1 MPTRGYRPQWV
12 DFQKL
17 RRPPTRDPVWDPI
30 EIFQTLPKPE
40 HINDLWDTQAAAL
53 RAWHQRRSQRD
64 LVIKLNTGSGKTL
77 VGLLIGESVRRELQ
91 QPFLYLAPTRQL
103 ATQVVQKATESGIPA
118 ESYQSGRG
126 LPASFLNA
134 EAILVGS
141 YQVLFN
147 GLTVFG
153 LRGRREPVAV
163 GGIVLDDAH
172 TSAAVLRDQFSII
185 VRRSEHEEL
194 YRDLVGR
201 FRSTFERVHTIGT
214 LDDMLSGRDEGVM
227 EVPHWAWLDAAPTVR
242 TRIQSEDDEPFCF
255 SLPLVRDHFEVSHA
269 LISRDAFTI
278 TPLLPPVDL
287 VPSFANCERRV
298 FMSATLADDGLL
310 VRTFGAN
317 AESISKPITTRSVAG
332 LGERMILAPTLSDLS
347 RDSAVAAARGLADQV
362 REQGKGAVVLVPSG
376 NHAKAWKDI
385 GEVCVGDAVEA
396 AVDRLQQ
403 RTLRAKTLPVLVNRY
418 DGIDLPHDSCRLL
431 ILDGRPLGSNQY
443 DLYRASALPTLSST
457 SIAQAQKV
465 EQGMGRGTRG
475 AGDYCVIL
483 LLGADL
489 VAWLGQNG
497 TQQTL
502 TPGTRAQVTL
512 GREIAGHVTS
522 PSELVEA
529 AWQCLER
536 DGEWQQ
542 THAQRVAEAGEVQ
555 ANTGQLV
562 AAGRVERRA
571 FEKMLHQQF
580 AEACDFLIRQAQDA
594 AWDKQFRGWLLQLA
608 SRAAWL
614 ANDGNRGD
622 SLQEAAYSLN
632 RSLTKPRADIR
643 YQPLASGTPQAAN
656 VVKIVEGYAAMRSA
670 VLDEIDT
677 TLADLHAEATA
688 NRFEQAIQELGRFL
702 GLASQRPEKRTGSG
716 PDNLWLG
723 DGKLGFVIECK
734 HMKATPVNKAD
745 HGQLS
750 VSEKWF
756 RRHYLDWQRVAIIVH
771 RDGLATARSGAVE
784 SDARVLT
791 FDALG
796 RIKSALKEVYR
807 DLALQVSPP
816 ADQEARATALL
827 RGHSLDSRLA
837 TEYLA
842 PFRQSAD

>member
-1 MPTRGYRPQWV
+1 MV
-12 DFQKL
+12 DFKKL
-17 RRPPTRDPVWDPI
+17 RRPPTGDAIWGPI

-40 HINDLWDTQAAAL
+40 HVNDLWDTQAAAL
-53 RAWHQRRSQRD
+53 RAWHLRRSQRD

-77 VGLLIGESVRRELQ
+77 VGLLIGESLRRELR

-103 ATQVVQKATESGIPA
+103 AAQVVQKATESGIPA
-118 ESYQSGRG
+118 ESYHPGRG
-126 LPASFLNA
+126 LPASFVNG
-134 EAILVGS
+134 EALLVGS
-141 YQVLFN
+141 YHMLFN

-153 LRGRREPVAV
+153 LRGRGEPVAV

-172 TSAAVLRDQFSII
+172 TSAATLRDIFSVI

-194 YRDLVGR
+194 YDDLVSR
-201 FRSTFERVHTIGT
+201 FRSTFARVRAIGT
-214 LDDMLSGRDEGVM
+214 LDDMLAGRDEGVM
-227 EVPHWAWLDAAPTVR
+227 EVPHWAWLDAAAAVR
-242 TRIQSEDDEPFCF
+242 TRIQSEENEPFRF

-298 FMSATLADDGLL
+298 FMSATLSDDGLL
-310 VRTFGAN
+310 VRTFGASV
-317 AESISKPITTRSVAG
+317 ESISEPITTRSVAG
-332 LGERMILAPTLSDLS
+332 LGERMILAPTLSGLS
-347 RDSAVAAARGLADQV
+347 PDSAVAAARGLADQV
-362 REQGKGAVVLVPSG
+362 REQGKGAVILVPSR
-376 NHAKAWKDI
+376 NHAKAWKDV
-385 GEVCVGDAVEA
+385 GQVYVGDAVET
-396 AVDRLQQ
+396 AVDRLQ
-403 RTLRAKTLPVLVNRY
+403 RRNLRAEILPVLVNRY
-418 DGIDLPHDSCRLL
+418 DGIDLPHDACRLL

-443 DLYRASALPTLSST
+443 DLYRASVLPTLSST

-475 AGDYCVIL
+475 AGDYCVVL

-489 VAWLGQNG
+489 VAWLGQNS

-522 PSELVEA
+522 PVELMEA
-529 AWQCLER
+529 AWQCLAR

-542 THAQRVAEAGEVQ
+542 THAQRIADAGEVQ
-555 ANTGQLV
+555 ASEQLV

-580 AEACDFLIRQAQDA
+580 AEACDFLTGQAQGA
-594 AWDKQFRGWLLQLA
+594 AWDDQFRGWLLQLA

-622 SLQEAAYSLN
+622 SLQEQAYSLN
-632 RSLTKPRADIR
+632 RSLTKPRADIQ

-656 VVKIVEGYAAMRSA
+656 VVEIVEGYAAMRAA
-670 VLDEIDT
+670 VLQEIDT
-677 TLADLHAEATA
+677 ALAHLHAKATA

-702 GLASQRPEKRTGSG
+702 GLASQRPEKTHGVG
-716 PDNLWLG
+716 PDNLWLA
-723 DGKLGFVIECK
+723 DGMLGFVIECK
-734 HMKATPVNKAD
+734 HGKATPVNKQD

-756 RRHYLDWQRVAIIVH
+756 RQHYPDWQRVAVIVH
-771 RDGLATARSGAVE
+771 RDGLATARSGAVG
-784 SDARVLT
+784 SDAKVLT

-796 RIKSALKEVYR
+796 RMISAVKEVYR
-807 DLALQVSPP
+807 DLAFQSKRRP
-816 ADQEARATALL
+816 DQEALAAALL
-827 RGHSLDSRLA
+827 RSRSLDARLA

-842 PFRQSAD
+842 PFQQSPQ

>member
-1 MPTRGYRPQWV
+1 MV
-12 DFQKL
+12 DFQRL
-17 RRPPTRDPVWDPI
+17 RGPPARDPTRDPI

-53 RAWHQRRSQRD
+53 RDWHRRRSERD

-91 QPFLYLAPTRQL
+91 QPVLYLAPTIQL

-118 ESYQSGRG
+118 EAYQSRHG
-126 LPASFLNA
+126 LPASFVNA
-134 EAILVGS
+134 KAILVGS
-141 YQVLFN
+141 YQMLFN

-153 LRGRREPVAV
+153 LRGRGEPVAV

-194 YRDLVGR
+194 YRDLVGQ
-201 FRSTFERVHTIGT
+201 FRSTFEMVHAIGT
-214 LDDMLSGRDEGVM
+214 LDTMLAGRDEGVM

-242 TRIQSEDDEPFCF
+242 TRIQSEDDDRFRF
-255 SLPLVRDHFEVSHA
+255 NLPLVRDHFEFSHA
-269 LISRDAFTI
+269 LISNDAFTI

-287 VPSFANCERRV
+287 VPSFADCDRRV

-310 VRTFGAN
+310 VRTFGAS
-317 AESISKPITTRSVAG
+317 AESMSKPITTRSVAG

-347 RDSAVAAARGLADQV
+347 RDSAVAAARRLADQV
-362 REQGKGAVVLVPSG
+362 RQQGKGAVVLVPSR
-376 NHAKAWKDI
+376 NHAKDWQDVGK
-385 GEVCVGDAVEA
+385 VCVGNAVEA
-396 AVDRLQQ
+396 AVERLQQ
-403 RTLRAKTLPVLVNRY
+403 PTRRGETLPVLVNRY

-431 ILDGRPLGSNQY
+431 ILDGRPLGSNHY
-443 DLYRASALPTLSST
+443 DLYRASVLPTLSST

-475 AGDYCVIL
+475 AGDYCVVL

-502 TPGTRAQVTL
+502 TPGTRAQVVL
-512 GREIAGHVTS
+512 GREIANQVKS
-522 PSELVEA
+522 PGELVEA

-536 DGEWQQ
+536 NGEWQQ
-542 THAQRVAEAGEVQ
+542 THAQRIAEAGEVQ
-555 ANTGQLV
+555 ANAEQLV

-580 AEACDFLIRQAQDA
+580 AEACDFLTRQAQDA
-594 AWDKQFRGWLLQLA
+594 KWNDEFRGWLLQLA

-614 ANDGNRGD
+614 ANDGNRAD
-622 SLQEAAYSLN
+622 LLQKEAYSSN
-632 RSLTKPRADIR
+632 RNLTKPRADIR
-643 YQPLASGTPQAAN
+643 YQPLARGTPQATN
-656 VVKIVEGYAAMRSA
+656 VVEIVEGYAAMRSA

-677 TLADLHAEATA
+677 ALAALHAEATA

-702 GLASQRPEKRTGSG
+702 GLTSERPEKRRGAG

-734 HMKATPVNKAD
+734 HMKTTPVNKAD

-750 VSEKWF
+750 LSEKWF
-756 RRHYLDWQRVAIIVH
+756 RRHYPAWRGVAIIVH
-771 RDGLATARSGAVE
+771 RDGRATAQSGAVE
-784 SDARVLT
+784 SDTRVLT
-791 FDALG
+791 IDALG
-796 RIKSALKEVYR
+796 RIKSALKAIYR
-807 DLALQVSPP
+807 DLAFLTTAR
-816 ADQEARATALL
+816 ADQEARAAALL
-827 RGHSLDSRLA
+827 RRHSLDSRLA

-842 PFRQSAD
+842 PFQRSAE

>member
-1 MPTRGYRPQWV
+1 MV

-17 RRPPTRDPVWDPI
+17 RRTPARDPTRDPI

-53 RAWHQRRSQRD
+53 REWYRRRSQRD

-77 VGLLIGESVRRELQ
+77 VGLLIGESIRRELQ

-118 ESYQSGRG
+118 ESYQGRG
-126 LPASFLNA
+126 LPTSFRNA

-141 YQVLFN
+141 YQMLFN

-172 TSAAVLRDQFSII
+172 TSAATLRDIFSII

-194 YRDLVGR
+194 YRDLVSR
-201 FRSTFERVHTIGT
+201 FRPTFERVHAIGT
-214 LDDMLSGRDEGVM
+214 LDDMLAGRDEGVM

-242 TRIQSEDDEPFCF
+242 TRIQSEGDQPFRF
-255 SLPLVRDHFEVSHA
+255 SLPLVRNHFEVSHA

-298 FMSATLADDGLL
+298 FMSATLSDDGLL
-310 VRTFGAN
+310 VRTFGASV
-317 AESISKPITTRSVAG
+317 ESISEPITTRSVAG
-332 LGERMILAPTLSDLS
+332 LGERMILAPTLSGLS
-347 RDSAVAAARGLADQV
+347 RESAVAAARGLARHV
-362 REQGKGAVVLVPSG
+362 REQKKGAVVLVPSRK
-376 NHAKAWKDI
+376 HAEAWEDV
-385 GEVCVGDAVEA
+385 GDVCVGDAVEA
-396 AVDRLQQ
+396 AVDRLQH
-403 RTLRAKTLPVLVNRY
+403 RTLRAETLPVLVNRY
-418 DGIDLPHDSCRLL
+418 DGIDLPHDSCRVL

-443 DLYRASALPTLSST
+443 DLYRAAVLPSLSST

-475 AGDYCVIL
+475 AGDYCVVL
-483 LLGADL
+483 LLGKDL

-502 TPGTRAQVTL
+502 TPGTRAQVKL
-512 GREIAGHVTS
+512 GHEIADHVSS
-522 PSELVEA
+522 PRELVEA
-529 AWQCLER
+529 ARQCLER
-536 DGEWQQ
+536 DGEWQR
-542 THAQRVAEAGEVQ
+542 THAQRIAEAGEVQ
-555 ANTGQLV
+555 GTGQLV

-580 AEACDFLIRQAQDA
+580 AEACDLLTTQAQDA
-594 AWDKQFRGWLLQLA
+594 AWDAEFRGWLLQLA
-608 SRAAWL
+608 SRAAYL
-614 ANDGNRGD
+614 ANDGSRGD
-622 SLQEAAYSLN
+622 SLQQQAYSLN
-632 RSLTKPRADIR
+632 RNLTKPRADIR
-643 YQPLASGTPQAAN
+643 YQPLPNGTPQAAN
-656 VVKIVEGYAAMRSA
+656 VVEIVEGYAAMRSA

-677 TLADLHAEATA
+677 ALADLHAEATA

-716 PDNLWLG
+716 PDNLWL
-723 DGKLGFVIECK
+723 DDTEFGFVIECK
-734 HMKATPVNKAD
+734 HMKTTPVNKLD

-750 VSEKWF
+750 LSEKWF
-756 RRHYLDWQRVAIIVH
+756 QQHYPDWQRVAIIVH
-771 RDGLATARSGAVE
+771 RDGLATAQSGAVD
-784 SDARVLT
+784 SDTQALT
-791 FDALG
+791 LDALG
-796 RIKSALKEVYR
+796 RIKSALKVVYR
-807 DLALQVSPP
+807 DLAFLTTPR
-816 ADQEARATALL
+816 ADQEARAAALL
-827 RGHSLDSRLA
+827 RRHSLDSRFA
-837 TEYLA
+837 GEYLA
-842 PFRQSAD
+842 PFRRGG

>member
-1 MPTRGYRPQWV
+1 MV

-17 RRPPTRDPVWDPI
+17 RRPPTRDPTTHPI
-30 EIFQTLPKPE
+30 EIFQSLPKPE

-53 RAWHQRRSQRD
+53 RAWHERCDQRD

-77 VGLLIGESVRRELQ
+77 VGLLIGESVRRKLR

-118 ESYQSGRG
+118 ETYQGPG
-126 LPASFLNA
+126 LPTSFLNA

-141 YQVLFN
+141 YQMLFN

-153 LRGRREPVAV
+153 LRRGRRDPVVV

-172 TSAAVLRDQFSII
+172 TSAATLRDKFSVI

-194 YRDLVGR
+194 YLDLVSR
-201 FRSTFERVHTIGT
+201 FRSTFARVNAIGT
-214 LDDMLSGRDEGVM
+214 LDDMLAGRDEGVM

-242 TRIQSEDDEPFCF
+242 TRIQSEGDQPFRF

-298 FMSATLADDGLL
+298 FMSATLSDDGLL
-310 VRTFGAN
+310 VRTFGASV
-317 AESISKPITTRSVAG
+317 ESISEPITTRSVAG
-332 LGERMILAPTLSDLS
+332 LGERMILAPTLSGLS
-347 RDSAVAAARGLADQV
+347 RESAVAAARGLARHV
-362 REQGKGAVVLVPSG
+362 REQGKGAVILVPSRK
-376 NHAKAWKDI
+376 HAEAWEDVGDI
-385 GEVCVGDAVEA
+385 CVGDAVEA
-396 AVDRLQQ
+396 AVDRLQH
-403 RTLRAKTLPVLVNRY
+403 RTLRAETLPVLVNRY

-443 DLYRASALPTLSST
+443 DLYRASVLPSLSST

-475 AGDYCVIL
+475 AGDYCVVL
-483 LLGADL
+483 LLGKDL

-497 TQQTL
+497 TQRTL
-502 TPGTRAQVTL
+502 TPGTRAQVKL
-512 GREIAGHVTS
+512 GQEIADHVSS
-522 PSELVEA
+522 PGDLVEA
-529 AWQCLER
+529 ARQCLER
-536 DGEWQQ
+536 DGEWQR
-542 THAQRVAEAGEVQ
+542 THAQHIGEAGEVQ
-555 ANTGQLV
+555 GTAQLV

-580 AEACDFLIRQAQDA
+580 AQACDFLTTQAQDA
-594 AWDKQFRGWLLQLA
+594 AWDAEFRGWLLQLA

-622 SLQEAAYSLN
+622 SLQQQAYSLN
-632 RSLTKPRADIR
+632 RNLTKPRADIR
-643 YQPLASGTPQAAN
+643 YQPLVSGTPQAAN
-656 VVKIVEGYAAMRSA
+656 VVEIVEGYAAMRSA
-670 VLDEIDT
+670 VLDKIDT
-677 TLADLHAEATA
+677 ALADLHAEATA

-716 PDNLWLG
+716 PDNLWLA

-734 HMKATPVNKAD
+734 HMKETPVSKPD

-756 RRHYLDWQRVAIIVH
+756 RRHYPDWQRVAVIVH
-771 RDGLATARSGAVE
+771 RDGLATAQSGVVE

-791 FDALG
+791 LAALG
-796 RIKSALKEVYR
+796 RMVSALQAVYR
-807 DLALQVSPP
+807 DLALRTTPR
-816 ADQEARATALL
+816 ADQEARAVALL
-827 RGHSLDSRLA
+827 RSQSLDSRLA

-842 PFRQSAD
+842 PFQQSAD

>member
-1 MPTRGYRPQWV
+1 MV

-17 RRPPTRDPVWDPI
+17 RRPPTRDPTKHPI
-30 EIFQTLPKPE
+30 EIFQSLPKPE

-118 ESYQSGRG
+118 ESYQGRG
-126 LPASFLNA
+126 LPTSFLNA
-134 EAILVGS
+134 EAILVGA
-141 YQVLFN
+141 YQMLFN

-172 TSAAVLRDQFSII
+172 TSAATLRDKFSII

-194 YRDLVGR
+194 YRDLVSR
-201 FRSTFERVHTIGT
+201 FRSTFERVHAIGT
-214 LDDMLSGRDEGVM
+214 LDDMLAGRDEGVM

-242 TRIQSEDDEPFCF
+242 TRIQSEDDEPFRF

-298 FMSATLADDGLL
+298 FMSATLSDDGLL
-310 VRTFGAN
+310 VRTFGASV
-317 AESISKPITTRSVAG
+317 ESISEPITTRSVAG
-332 LGERMILAPTLSDLS
+332 LGERMILAPTLSGLS
-347 RDSAVAAARGLADQV
+347 RDSAVAAARGLADHV
-362 REQGKGAVVLVPSG
+362 REQGKGAVILVPSRK
-376 NHAKAWKDI
+376 HAEAWEDI
-385 GEVCVGDAVEA
+385 GDVCVGDAVES

-403 RTLRAKTLPVLVNRY
+403 QTLRAEMLPVLVNRY

-443 DLYRASALPTLSST
+443 DLYRASVLPSLSST

-475 AGDYCVIL
+475 AGDHCVVL
-483 LLGADL
+483 LLGKDL

-502 TPGTRAQVTL
+502 TPGTRAQVML
-512 GREIAGHVTS
+512 GREIASHVTS
-522 PSELVEA
+522 PGELVEA
-529 AWQCLER
+529 ARQCLER

-542 THAQRVAEAGEVQ
+542 THAQRIAEAGEVQ

-580 AEACDFLIRQAQDA
+580 AEACDFLTRQAQDA
-594 AWDKQFRGWLLQLA
+594 AWDNEFRGWLLQLA

-622 SLQEAAYSLN
+622 SLQQEAYSMN
-632 RSLTKPRADIR
+632 RNLTKPRADIR

-656 VVKIVEGYAAMRSA
+656 VVEIVEGYAAMRYA
-670 VLDEIDT
+670 VLHEIDT
-677 TLADLHAEATA
+677 ALADLHAEATA
-688 NRFEQAIQELGRFL
+688 NRFEQAIEELGRFL
-702 GLASQRPEKRTGSG
+702 GFGSERPEKRTGSG

-734 HMKATPVNKAD
+734 HMKATPVNKQD

-756 RRHYLDWQRVAIIVH
+756 QRHYPDWQRVAIIVH
-771 RDGLATARSGAVE
+771 RDGRATARSGAVE
-784 SDARVLT
+784 SDTQVLT

-796 RIKSALKEVYR
+796 RIRSALKEVYR
-807 DLALQVSPP
+807 DLALLATPR
-816 ADQEARATALL
+816 ADQEARAAALL
-827 RGHSLDSRLA
+827 RRHRLDSRLA
-837 TEYLA
+837 TAYLA
-842 PFRQSAD
+842 PFQRSAE

>member
-1 MPTRGYRPQWV
+1 MV

-17 RRPPTRDPVWDPI
+17 RRPPARDPTKHPI
-30 EIFQTLPKPE
+30 KIFQSLPKPE

-103 ATQVVQKATESGIPA
+103 ATQVVQVATESGILA
-118 ESYQSGRG
+118 ESYHGPG

-141 YQVLFN
+141 YQMLFN

-153 LRGRREPVAV
+153 LRRGRREPVAV

-172 TSAAVLRDQFSII
+172 TSAATLRDKFSII

-194 YRDLVGR
+194 YRDLVSR
-201 FRSTFERVHTIGT
+201 FRSTFERVHAIGT
-214 LDDMLSGRDEGVM
+214 LDDMLAGRDEGVM

-242 TRIQSEDDEPFCF
+242 ARIQSEDDQPFRF

-298 FMSATLADDGLL
+298 FMSATLSDDGLL
-310 VRTFGAN
+310 VRTFGASV
-317 AESISKPITTRSVAG
+317 ESISEPITTRSVAG
-332 LGERMILAPTLSDLS
+332 LGERMILAPTLSGLS
-347 RDSAVAAARGLADQV
+347 RDSAVAAARGLAGHMKD
-362 REQGKGAVVLVPSG
+362 QGKGAVILVPSRK
-376 NHAKAWKDI
+376 HAEPWEDI
-385 GEVCVGDAVEA
+385 GDVCVGDAVEA

-403 RTLRAKTLPVLVNRY
+403 RALRAETLPVLVNRY

-443 DLYRASALPTLSST
+443 DLYRASVLPTLSST

-512 GREIAGHVTS
+512 GREIASHVTS
-522 PSELVEA
+522 PGELVEA
-529 AWQCLER
+529 ARQCLER

-542 THAQRVAEAGEVQ
+542 THAQRIAEAGEVQ

-571 FEKMLHQQF
+571 FEKILHQQF
-580 AEACDFLIRQAQDA
+580 AEACDFLTRQAQDA
-594 AWDKQFRGWLLQLA
+594 AWDDEFRGWLLQLA

-622 SLQEAAYSLN
+622 SLQQQAYSLN
-632 RSLTKPRADIR
+632 RNLTKPRADIR
-643 YQPLASGTPQAAN
+643 YQPLARGTPQAAN
-656 VVKIVEGYAAMRSA
+656 VVEIVEGYAAMRSA

-677 TLADLHAEATA
+677 ALADLHAEATA

-702 GLASQRPEKRTGSG
+702 GLASERPEKRTGVWTRQSVARRRKAWIRHRVQAYEGDAGQQAG
-716 PDNLWLG
+716 PRPAERVR
-723 DGKLGFVIECK
+723 KVVPT
-734 HMKATPVNKAD
+734 A
-745 HGQLS
+745 LS
-750 VSEKWF
+750 
-756 RRHYLDWQRVAIIVH
+756 
-771 RDGLATARSGAVE
+771 GLATSRDHRS
-784 SDARVLT
+784 SRWTCDST
-791 FDALG
+791 IG
-796 RIKSALKEVYR
+796 RR
-807 DLALQVSPP
+807 
-816 ADQEARATALL
+816 
-827 RGHSLDSRLA
+827 
-837 TEYLA
+837 
-842 PFRQSAD
+842 